1 VLYVRFM
8 RNLLVATALLAPTAC
23 TGALDNS
30 GPDVPPVHVQVV
42 VRDGEV
48 PATGVKVFFQTESDT
63 LVEETLTDAE
73 GRAVGELPD
82 GGNVSIVRTYPAP
95 MPTPEDPD
103 PEGRPTDV
111 YTYIGVRAGDILE
124 IGGITELGAVSAI
137 NVVVPTTAVGNVTV
151 ETPCGSGDGQAPNVA
166 ISVKS
171 CPSSMTYYV
180 MDSEGSSFVKL
191 APFSPSVDLS
201 MELFHTSLSS
211 SVGAT
216 NVPLDTQVT
225 VEKRLEMNN
234 FRLYSSGR
242 QDVTTTT
249 QNIDVPQLSGV
260 DMITLATMSSQGRSQ
275 VVVSHGA
282 FLSGPT
288 IVDASAG
295 MIPYISQPAEFTP
308 EAITWLEEGAG
319 VADTVYVVLNVTRE
333 IPEGGTPGVHNE
345 YVRTIIAPHTGTALR
360 VPVLPGTGIL
370 FNPGEN
376 DNVGIAHGIVATTG
390 GYDSL
395 RARAFKVENIIDAT
409 PLGSTTTLS
418 YAGGQLPG
426 LD

>member
-1 VLYVRFM
+1 
-8 RNLLVATALLAPTAC
+8 
-23 TGALDNS
+23 
-30 GPDVPPVHVQVV
+30 
-42 VRDGEV
+42 
-48 PATGVKVFFQTESDT
+48 
-63 LVEETLTDAE
+63 
-73 GRAVGELPD
+73 
-82 GGNVSIVRTYPAP
+82 
-95 MPTPEDPD
+95 
-103 PEGRPTDV
+103 
-111 YTYIGVRAGDILE
+111 
-124 IGGITELGAVSAI
+124 
-137 NVVVPTTAVGNVTV
+137 
-151 ETPCGSGDGQAPNVA
+151 
-166 ISVKS
+166 
-171 CPSSMTYYV
+171 

-191 APFSPSVDLS
+191 APFAPSVDLS

-216 NVPLDTQVT
+216 NVPPDTQVT

-260 DMITLATMSSQGRSQ
+260 DMVTLATISSQGRTQ
-275 VVVSHGA
+275 VVVNHGA
-282 FLSGPT
+282 FVSGPT
-288 IVDASAG
+288 IVDANAG
-295 MIPYISQPAEFTP
+295 IIPYISQQAEWTP
-308 EAITWLEEGAG
+308 EAITWLEEGTG
-319 VADTVYVVLNVTRE
+319 VADTVYAVLDVTRE

-360 VPVLPGTGIL
+360 IPTLPGTGIL

-376 DNVGIAHGIVATTG
+376 DSINLAHGIVATTG

-395 RARAFKVENIIDAT
+395 RARAFKVENLIDAT

-418 YAGGQLPG
+418 YSGGQLPG